1 MEVFLGILI
10 GLGILVGI
18 PALIGFT
25 LVGVAEL
32 GQRRERART
41 RQIEVKQ
48 VEAEVETQPAR
59 EERELVAAG
68 RR

>member
-32 GQRRERART
+32 AHRRERA

-48 VEAEVETQPAR
+48 GEAQPAE
-59 EERELVAAG
+59 EERELVASG

>member
-32 GQRRERART
+32 AHRRERA

-48 VEAEVETQPAR
+48 GEAEAQPAE
-59 EERELVAAG
+59 EERELVTSG